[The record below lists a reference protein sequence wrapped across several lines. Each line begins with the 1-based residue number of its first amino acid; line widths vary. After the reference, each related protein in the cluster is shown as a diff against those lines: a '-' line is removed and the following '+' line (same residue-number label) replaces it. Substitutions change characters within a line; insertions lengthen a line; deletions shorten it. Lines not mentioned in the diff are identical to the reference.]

1 MSIQYSINPRT
12 EWDRKIGKFIIL
24 ETFICTWKREQG
36 LGGGHIHVH
45 VHAGFETDFASIPRI
60 ARSIVPVI
68 GKHIQPA
75 IVHDYCYEN
84 VIPEM
89 PDMTK
94 KDADTLF
101 LEGMIYCKVNWA
113 RRNVMYRSV
122 RIGGKGRF

>member
-1 MSIQYSINPRT
+1 MSIQYSLNPCT
-12 EWDRKIGKFIIL
+12 EWDRKIGKFIIR
-24 ETFICTWKREQG
+24 EAFMCTWKRE
-36 LGGGHIHVH
+36 LGGHIHIH
-45 VHAGFETDFASIPRI
+45 VPVGFKTDFASIPRI
-60 ARSIVPVI
+60 ARSIVPVM

-75 IVHDYCYEN
+75 IVHDYCYEH

-89 PDMTK
+89 PNMTK

-101 LEGMIYCKVNWA
+101 LEGMIYCDVNWA